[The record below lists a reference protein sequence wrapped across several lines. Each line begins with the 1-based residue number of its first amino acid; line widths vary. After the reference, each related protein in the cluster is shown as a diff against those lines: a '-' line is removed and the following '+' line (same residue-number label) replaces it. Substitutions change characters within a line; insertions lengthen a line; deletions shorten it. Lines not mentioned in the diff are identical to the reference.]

1 VSAIRVERTTTATRV
16 FLGVSVVA
24 IVVLAT
30 LPQWGSAADQLK
42 LVELL
47 VLITLAQMWNLLAG
61 YAGVVSVGQQAFVGL
76 GAYGMIELVNNQGLG
91 LWWSIPLAAVAAALV
106 SVPMGLIAFRLRG
119 AYFAIGTWVLAEVV
133 SKLMV
138 NSSRVGGGSG
148 ASIDVAGT
156 DPADRLKFTYWFA
169 LAIGV
174 GSIVTAY
181 IVLRSRLGMAMKA
194 IRDNE
199 AGARGLGVGVYRT
212 RFVIWVLAA
221 FLTAFAGAVFYLSQL
236 RVQPTSSFSVV
247 QWTAP
252 IIFVV
257 VIGGFGTLEGPIIG
271 AVLYW
276 WFKNQFIDHATWY
289 STTIGLIAILVAMW
303 LQRGIWGIVR
313 DRFDFSLLSVG
324 RRLDIGS
331 ARVSSTGASDPG
343 R

>member
-1 VSAIRVERTTTATRV
+1 MNAIRVERTTTATRV

-76 GAYGMIELVNNQGLG
+76 GAYGMIELVNNQELG
-91 LWWSIPLAAVAAALV
+91 LWWSIPLAAVAAAV
-106 SVPMGLIAFRLRG
+106 ISVPMGLIAFRLRG

-174 GSIVTAY
+174 GSIAIAY
-181 IVLRSRLGMAMKA
+181 MVLRSRLGMAMQA

-221 FLTAFAGAVFYLSQL
+221 FVTAFAGATFYLSQL

-257 VIGGFGTLEGPIIG
+257 VIGGFGSIG
-271 AVLYW
+271 GSAIAAVAVGLIQQYANYYASSGTGDLAVVLLLAAVLLVRP
-276 WFKNQFIDHATWY
+276 H
-289 STTIGLIAILVAMW
+289 GLAPK
-303 LQRGIWGIVR
+303 
-313 DRFDFSLLSVG
+313 
-324 RRLDIGS
+324 
-331 ARVSSTGASDPG
+331 VSH
-343 R
+343 